1 MLYIIYKIAR
11 IAYIFFM
18 EETYQPTV
26 PISVRVNP
34 SQWQEFKKLCRREGI
49 TSATAGINI
58 LILAAL
64 KKIVSLNELESFNKE
79 TNILQNEQNQPQS
92 MLKALEELNQKV
104 KALEEL
110 TQNNTN
116 NNIAEDLIRVN
127 QALRLCS
134 IRQKGKRFYLRAT
147 LPLKQGTGRKS
158 QEIRTGAIANKEGL
172 SIAQSKAKKLESDLS
187 LSKFQWSD
195 WL

>member
-1 MLYIIYKIAR
+1 
-11 IAYIFFM
+11 M
-18 EETYQPTV
+18 EEIYQLTV

-34 SQWQEFKKLCRREGI
+34 SQWQEFKMLCRREGI

-64 KKIVSLNELESFNKE
+64 KKIVSLNELESLNKE

-92 MLKALEELNQKV
+92 MLKVLEELNQKV

-110 TQNNTN
+110 TQNNTR
-116 NNIAEDLIRVN
+116 NNIAEDLVRVN
-127 QALRLCS
+127 QALKLCS

-158 QEIRTGAIANKEGL
+158 QEIRTGAIASKEGL

>member
-64 KKIVSLNELESFNKE
+64 KKIVSLNELESLNKE

-92 MLKALEELNQKV
+92 MLKTLEELNQKV

-116 NNIAEDLIRVN
+116 NNIAEDLAQVN

-158 QEIRTGAIANKEGL
+158 QEIRTGAIANKKGL